1 MRDAITLWVLLPI
14 WALCLVG
21 GATII
26 VVGMAQALWF
36 LLGPHP

>member
-1 MRDAITLWVLLPI
+1 MRDAITLLVLLPI

-26 VVGMAQALWF
+26 VVGLAQALWSLF
-36 LLGPHP
+36 APM